1 MAKKAAKKK
10 KVAPDFQSRNR
21 DEMQRK
27 HSKTILFNDK
37 EISVIDQ
44 YCKKFS
50 VRNKSAFFREII
62 ITHIL
67 QQIDD
72 NYPKLF

>member
-1 MAKKAAKKK
+1 MSRSKKSKL
-10 KVAPDFQSRNR
+10 APAFKGQKGDPLHRTY
-21 DEMQRK
+21 RK
-27 HSKTILFNDK
+27 AILFNEK
-37 EISVIDQ
+37 ERSVIDQ
-44 YCKKFS
+44 YCRKYSIKN
-50 VRNKSAFFREII
+50 RSAFFRDII

>member
-10 KVAPDFQSRNR
+10 VEPDFQTRNR
-21 DEMQRK
+21 GELQHR
-27 HSKTILFNDK
+27 HPKTILFSDK
-37 EISVIDQ
+37 ELSVIDQ

-50 VRNKSAFFREII
+50 VRNRSAFFREII
-62 ITHIL
+62 ISHIL